1 MFFIASKVLFF
12 LISPLSWIVALLL
25 LAVFARKEGL
35 KKYSLWSGLLLLLV
49 FTNPMLSNYAMVE
62 WEYAATP
69 KDQLPYVETAVV
81 LGGMLEPGK
90 EPIDQYHFN
99 GSADRINE
107 ALILFKEGIVQKL
120 ILSGGSGS
128 LMDQTLREAHFLGA
142 YSQTLIEAHD
152 DQIFME
158 ANSRNTYENAVETAR
173 ILDSLGL
180 KEQKVLLITSAS
192 HMARALRC
200 FKKQGIIAIPFPV
213 DFRGQQGNWSPF
225 WILPSHTAL
234 EDWNIL
240 IKEWVGLL
248 TYRLTGYA

>member
-12 LISPLSWIVALLL
+12 LISPLSWIITLLIFAVFSRKDKLKKYALWASCLLL
-25 LAVFARKEGL
+25 LI
-35 KKYSLWSGLLLLLV
+35 
-49 FTNPMLSNYAMVE
+49 FTNPMLSNYAMVQ

-81 LGGMLEPGK
+81 LGGMLETGK
-90 EPIDQYHFN
+90 EPTDQYHFN

-107 ALILFKEGIVQKL
+107 ALLLYKEGIVQRL

-128 LMDQTLREAHFLGA
+128 LMDQTLREAHFLGT
-142 YSQTLIEAHD
+142 YSQTLTGAYSQEI
-152 DQIFME
+152 ILE
-158 ANSRNTYENAVETAR
+158 ANSRNTYENAIETAR
-173 ILDSLGL
+173 ILDSLDL

-200 FKKQGIIAIPFPV
+200 FKKQGILVIPFAV
-213 DFRGQQGNWSPF
+213 DFRGQQGDWNPF
-225 WILPSHTAL
+225 WILPSYASL

-248 TYRLTGYA
+248 TYRLTGYI